1 MKGFKKKTSTTD
13 RRTEIIKT
21 TWKDGT
27 TNMEM
32 MPVAAI
38 LGAVFLW
45 GSSFCAMRIVLEDL
59 NPMGVLFCRYFIAF
73 ICLIPISKKIIPKT
87 IYKGDWKILIS
98 MALFQPCLYFLFES
112 NALTYTTSSQ
122 AGIISACLPL
132 MVAFA
137 ARIFLFETLRIKTI
151 IGLVL
156 SIIGMI
162 FLTVFQSS
170 QPQASNPALGNM
182 LEVGA
187 MASACAYMILIKQL
201 SSRYSAWTLTGF
213 QVTAGVI
220 FFLPGIM
227 DVLSANPEIWQFKLI
242 GLLTFL
248 GAGVSL
254 TAFALYNW
262 GISKTDA
269 STASIF
275 INLIPVTA
283 IFLGWIVLGET
294 LNKAQSIAAAVVI
307 SGVFLSSKK

>member
-1 MKGFKKKTSTTD
+1 
-13 RRTEIIKT
+13 
-21 TWKDGT
+21 
-27 TNMEM
+27 MEWL
-32 MPVAAI
+32 PVAAI
-38 LGAVFLW
+38 LGAVFFW
-45 GSSFCAMRIVLEDL
+45 GSSFCTMRIALENL

-87 IYKGDWKILIS
+87 IHKGDWKILIS

-112 NALTYTTSSQ
+112 NALTLTTSSQ
-122 AGIISACLPL
+122 TGIISACLPL
-132 MVAFA
+132 MVAVA
-137 ARIFLFETLRIKTI
+137 ARIFLFETLKIKTI
-151 IGLVL
+151 IGLIL
-156 SIIGMI
+156 SITGVI

-170 QPQASNPALGNM
+170 QLQASNPVLGNL

-220 FFLPGIM
+220 FFLPGLM
-227 DVLSANPEIWQFKLI
+227 DVLSANPGIWKFKLI
-242 GLLTFL
+242 GLLIFL

-262 GISKTDA
+262 GISKIEA
-269 STASIF
+269 STASVF

-283 IFLGWIVLGET
+283 VFLGWMVLGET
-294 LNKAQSIAAAVVI
+294 LNPAQSIAAAVVI
-307 SGVFLSSKK
+307 AGVFISSRR

>member
-1 MKGFKKKTSTTD
+1 LKGFKNKTSTTD
-13 RRTEIIKT
+13 NSTEITKPP
-21 TWKDGT
+21 WKDGSKS
-27 TNMEM
+27 MDM
-32 MPVAAI
+32 LPVAAI

-45 GSSFCAMRIVLEDL
+45 GSSFCTMRIVLENL
-59 NPMGVLFCRYFIAF
+59 SPMGVLFCRYFIAF

-87 IYKGDWKILIS
+87 IHKGDWKILIS

-112 NALTYTTSSQ
+112 NALIYTTSSQ

-132 MVAFA
+132 MVAVA
-137 ARIFLFETLRIKTI
+137 ARIFLFETLKIKTI
-151 IGLVL
+151 IGLIL
-156 SIIGMI
+156 SIIGVI

-170 QPQASNPALGNM
+170 QPQASNPVLGNL

-213 QVTAGVI
+213 QVTAGMI
-220 FFLPGIM
+220 FFLPGII
-227 DVLSANPEIWQFKLI
+227 DVLSANLEIWQFKLI
-242 GLLTFL
+242 GLLIFL

-262 GISKTDA
+262 GISKIEA
-269 STASIF
+269 STASVF

-294 LNKAQSIAAAVVI
+294 LNQAQSIATTVVI
-307 SGVFLSSKK
+307 AGIFISNRK